1 MVRSWVRIETACTAQ
16 SLLCFGVARYNAG
29 EDSLRCPGAKRPSY
43 SIAYADTDPT
53 PLFIDIEINDEHGQ
67 TYLNAMFKGETQV
80 RERLLPLDAER
91 YKKGDIELKSLLHKY
106 CAHFFMP

>member
-1 MVRSWVRIETACTAQ
+1 MNLKIGNLGRFYP
-16 SLLCFGVARYNAG
+16 LLQ
-29 EDSLRCPGAKRPSY
+29 AKGITGLVNGSKL
-43 SIAYADTDPT
+43 DE
-53 PLFIDIEINDEHGQ
+53 LVWNEINDEHGQ

-91 YKKGDIELKSLLHKY
+91 YKKGDIELKNLLHKY

>member
-1 MVRSWVRIETACTAQ
+1 MNGSKLDELVW
-16 SLLCFGVARYNAG
+16 N
-29 EDSLRCPGAKRPSY
+29 
-43 SIAYADTDPT
+43 
-53 PLFIDIEINDEHGQ
+53 EINDEHGQ